1 MSAFLKM
8 KSEKINNGLAV
19 ILVHGKPSSS
29 NFFGEYPDAF
39 FVSAFF
45 FGCVT

>member
-1 MSAFLKM
+1 MDLKT
-8 KSEKINNGLAV
+8 SNIELAV

-45 FGCVT
+45 FGRVT